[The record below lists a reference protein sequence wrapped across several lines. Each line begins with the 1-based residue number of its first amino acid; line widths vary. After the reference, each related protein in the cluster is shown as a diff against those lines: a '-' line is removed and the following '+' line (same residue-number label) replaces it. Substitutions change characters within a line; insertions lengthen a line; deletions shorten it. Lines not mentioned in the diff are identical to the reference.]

1 MLEMHPVALIAVI
14 KGNETSKM
22 LNPYLTTTSNE
33 GIIVTDN
40 ERASMV
46 EYKNRDKYKPRRTPR
61 SDLPSRQLHRTG
73 LFLSFFY
80 NNAPHRTP
88 YSPHHI
94 YRRAKQHIIPVLPRN
109 QQAPTKRKSAT
120 TAFDHSKAWKKRDV
134 RSVEEF

>member
-1 MLEMHPVALIAVI
+1 MHPVALIAVI

-22 LNPYLTTTSNE
+22 LNPYLTTTINE

-73 LFLSFFY
+73 LFLFVFFFFTTM
-80 NNAPHRTP
+80 HHTH
-88 YSPHHI
+88 SPHHI

-109 QQAPTKRKSAT
+109 QQAPMKRKRAT